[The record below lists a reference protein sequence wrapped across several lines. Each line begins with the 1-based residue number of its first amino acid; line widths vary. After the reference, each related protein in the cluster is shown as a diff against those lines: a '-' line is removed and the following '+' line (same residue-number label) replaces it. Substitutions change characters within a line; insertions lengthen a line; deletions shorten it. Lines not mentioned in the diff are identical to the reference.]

1 MMYSSNPIVYTQI
14 IKDLRTTHIEKA
26 CVKQKD
32 MSVKK
37 LLIAMNFLKCYQ
49 SEEVRCGK
57 FDVSEK
63 MAQMWG
69 WFFSKKVQ
77 ALKEQKIVWPESW
90 NDRYPLLHDNDTPIF
105 IVSVDG
111 MHCRD
116 NEPIHP
122 TLSKNPKYYSH
133 KHEQAVLI
141 YEHAISVYENKLV
154 HIKGPKLAAMHD
166 ITVYRKKLKRKIP
179 DGKRAIGDDG
189 YHGKPDT
196 ISTPS
201 SWDPQE
207 LCCFKSWARAHHDS
221 FNGRIKNFK

>member
-1 MMYSSNPIVYTQI
+1 
-14 IKDLRTTHIEKA
+14 
-26 CVKQKD
+26 
-32 MSVKK
+32 
-37 LLIAMNFLKCYQ
+37 MNFLKCYQ